1 LKGIRPGGIIWALT
15 QIRGKF
21 MTIET
26 FTWKIQ
32 AWVTCAKNQYH
43 QAVQF
48 GDGYTQVSG
57 NGLNSETL
65 TFDFRSG
72 KAETALEIFN
82 FLRGIKQNHSRFS
95 HRLAISLMACQADS
109 LQKFVK
115 KKQITIIATFEQAF
129 AP

>member
-1 LKGIRPGGIIWALT
+1 
-15 QIRGKF
+15 

-32 AWVTCAKNQYH
+32 AWVCAKNQYH

-65 TFDFRSG
+65 TFDFRSQESRNRTG
-72 KAETALEIFN
+72 NIQFFATAQ
-82 FLRGIKQNHSRFS
+82 KQNHSRFS
-95 HRLAISLMACQADS
+95 HRLAISLYGVS
-109 LQKFVK
+109 G
-115 KKQITIIATFEQAF
+115 
-129 AP
+129 